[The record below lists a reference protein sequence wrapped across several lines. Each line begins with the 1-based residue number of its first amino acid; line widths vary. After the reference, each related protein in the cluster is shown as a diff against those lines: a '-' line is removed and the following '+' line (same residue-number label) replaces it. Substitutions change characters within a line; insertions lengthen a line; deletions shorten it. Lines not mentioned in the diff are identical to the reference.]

1 VGLWQKTPRLV
12 FSWQRSLT
20 YPLLHPPGNPP
31 RKRDIHNNSS
41 LGYAAI
47 LLKDK
52 TMMTYCIYGLGFIVV
67 VAGIIVLAAVI
78 LAGRNDHA
86 HGRK

>member
-1 VGLWQKTPRLV
+1 VNPGLFFHGSVASLSLPFYILHRTPQGRNA
-12 FSWQRSLT
+12 T
-20 YPLLHPPGNPP
+20 YTT
-31 RKRDIHNNSS
+31 S

-52 TMMTYCIYGLGFIVV
+52 TMMTYCIYGLGFIVI
-67 VAGIIVLAAVI
+67 VAGIIVLAAAI
-78 LAGRNDHA
+78 LAGRDDHA